1 MKLLNH
7 GGDIKATGH
16 FLKLNQVSY
25 IGKVLYLIELLVKGL
40 QRNLQTNRAIA
51 KAIVCSP
58 QTVSKPSL
66 TKTIPKEFVEHGKA
80 ELMPT

>member
-7 GGDIKATGH
+7 GGDIKTTGH

-25 IGKVLYLIELLVKGL
+25 TGMALYIIEFLVKGL
-40 QRNLQTNRAIA
+40 QRNLQTNRTVV

-58 QTVSKPSL
+58 QTVGKPSL
-66 TKTIPKEFVEHGKA
+66 TKTIPKEFTEHGKA
-80 ELMPT
+80 ELMPA

>member
-7 GGDIKATGH
+7 GGDIKTTVH

-25 IGKVLYLIELLVKGL
+25 TGTALYLIELLVKWL
-40 QRNLQTNRAIA
+40 QTNLQTNRAIA
-51 KAIVCSP
+51 KAIVYSP

-66 TKTIPKEFVEHGKA
+66 TKTIPKEFIEHGKA

>member
-7 GGDIKATGH
+7 GRDIKTTGH

-25 IGKVLYLIELLVKGL
+25 TGMALYLIELLVIEL
-40 QRNLQTNRAIA
+40 QRNLQTNRAVA
-51 KAIVCSP
+51 KVIVCSP
-58 QTVSKPSL
+58 QTVSKASL
-66 TKTIPKEFVEHGKA
+66 PKTIPKEFVEHEEV

>member
-7 GGDIKATGH
+7 GGDIKTTGH
-16 FLKLNQVSY
+16 FLKLYQVSY
-25 IGKVLYLIELLVKGL
+25 TGMALHLTELLVKGF
-40 QRNLQTNRAIA
+40 QRNLQTNRTVV

-66 TKTIPKEFVEHGKA
+66 TTTIPTSSLNMEK
-80 ELMPT
+80 LS